1 MIGRRQNRGFTLVET
16 LVSLAIATLAVVGFY
31 QGLSQGLF
39 MERRADSQAAQML
52 VATQIMDRIGVD
64 VSLRAGVTENGSL
77 HGLDWT
83 MVMSDRPTDDM
94 MLGFVQSGEIVYIF
108 VSVESDQPGGAP
120 LVLRAL
126 RYAEIPL

>member
-1 MIGRRQNRGFTLVET
+1 MMDRRHNRGFTLVET

-39 MERRADSQAAQML
+39 MEWRADSQAAQML

-77 HGLDWT
+77 RGLDWT

-94 MLGFVQSGEIVYIF
+94 MLGFVQSGEIIYIY

-120 LVLRAL
+120 LVLRGL